1 MNGLCKAMMVV
12 LMSATPSGALSFPTA
27 QEVIDR
33 VLTTV
38 RHTDLISVDMVIKFR
53 IAKPVTEA
61 PECVFQGVLHISPD
75 HLALALDQWT
85 PRPLCW
91 VIERFGLGRLFE
103 DRDRADSLLALFRFE
118 VIGAKLVDGRP
129 HYLVYGRAL
138 TGATDPQWMIGWVDY
153 ERGLVT
159 DGTVRYASGE
169 VNSVQDYGLVAGA
182 WVPVHQYLYIPR
194 FSASLEISYSG
205 FRFISHSRGE
215 QSSARRGAGRPMG
228 PDRPAAR
235 IFGHLPTP
243 PHEDGEPLRSLT
255 P

>member
-1 MNGLCKAMMVV
+1 MPTLVDRMVKRFFWSMSPPARGRVLMGGLGMALMVV
-12 LMSATPSGALSFPTA
+12 LVSAMPSGALSFPTG

-38 RHTDLISVDMVIKFR
+38 RHTDLTSVDMVIKFR
-53 IAKPVTEA
+53 IGKPVTEA
-61 PECVFQGVLHISPD
+61 PECVFEGVLHISPD
-75 HLALALDQWT
+75 HLALAMDQWT

-103 DRDRADSLLALFRFE
+103 DRDRADSLLTLFRFE

-153 ERGLVT
+153 DRGLVT

-169 VNSVQDYGLVAGA
+169 VTSVQEYGLVAGS

-205 FRFISHSRGE
+205 FRFLSHS
-215 QSSARRGAGRPMG
+215 
-228 PDRPAAR
+228 
-235 IFGHLPTP
+235 
-243 PHEDGEPLRSLT
+243 
-255 P
+255 